1 MFSCEQCQYKDS
13 SEAGVKNHQDTV
25 HKDTEYIQSTSKG
38 DLAQQKRAVHE
49 GVKYPC
55 GQCDYQASSTGNLA
69 RHKRAVHEGVK
80 YPCGQC
86 GYHATLK
93 LNLDHHKRAVHEGV
107 IFPCRQ
113 RGHQSTSKGS
123 LA

>member
-1 MFSCEQCQYKDS
+1 MFPCDQCQYKDS

-25 HKDTEYIQSTSKG
+25 HKDTEYIQSTSTG
-38 DLAQQKRAVHE
+38 DLAQHKRAVHA

-55 GQCDYQASSTGNLA
+55 GQCSHQSTSKGNLA

-86 GYHATLK
+86 GHQSTSK
-93 LNLDHHKRAVHEGV
+93 GNLAQHKRAVHEGV
-107 IFPCRQ
+107 KYP
-113 RGHQSTSKGS
+113 
-123 LA
+123 